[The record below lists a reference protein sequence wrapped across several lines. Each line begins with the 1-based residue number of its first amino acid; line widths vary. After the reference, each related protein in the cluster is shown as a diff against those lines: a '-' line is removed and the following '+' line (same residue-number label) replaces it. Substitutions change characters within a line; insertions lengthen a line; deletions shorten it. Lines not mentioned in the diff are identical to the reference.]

1 MFDDPVAQAKKV
13 QTFRYKRPGGDAPKA
28 IMKLAQ
34 TDLVKGAVKIV
45 GPGGR
50 NNLHSHAGSDTF
62 WVVLKGRARFYSG
75 IDGVISESRPFE
87 GIVTP
92 RNTPY

>member
-1 MFDDPVAQAKKV
+1 VFDDPVAQAKKG

-62 WVVLKGRARFYSG
+62 WVVLKGLARFYSG